1 MSFIEL
7 DDILS
12 TSVLYDGYCNY
23 NEFFRIHKSSI
34 NDLFNKSYAY
44 NNKLYTREFL
54 YKFTNTFTINKV
66 ALPITKGDIISYE
79 IYNVMDSSNNENIIT
94 KAKNV
99 FMKEEELEI
108 NLNNIELDNIK
119 IRISSRRDIYPRTDE
134 ILIIKSN
141 S

>member
-23 NEFFRIHKSSI
+23 SEIFKIHKPSI
-34 NDLFNKSYAY
+34 NSLLNKSNDY

-54 YKFTNTFTINKV
+54 YKFRNTFTINKV
-66 ALPITKGDIISYE
+66 TFPITKGDIISYE
-79 IYNVMDSSNNENIIT
+79 IYNVIDLFNNENIIT
-94 KAKNV
+94 KSQNIS
-99 FMKEEELEI
+99 MEEDELEI

-119 IRISSRRDIYPRTDE
+119 IRIISRRNIYPRADE

>member
-1 MSFIEL
+1 MGFIEL

-23 NEFFRIHKSSI
+23 SEIFKIHKPSI
-34 NDLFNKSYAY
+34 NSLLNKSGDY
-44 NNKLYTREFL
+44 NNKNTREFL
-54 YKFTNTFTINKV
+54 YKFRNTFTINKLT
-66 ALPITKGDIISYE
+66 LPITKGDIISYE
-79 IYNVMDSSNNENIIT
+79 IYNDMDSFNNENIIT
-94 KAKNV
+94 KAQNV
-99 FMKEEELEI
+99 FMEEDELEI
-108 NLNNIELDNIK
+108 NLNNIELNNIK

>member
-1 MSFIEL
+1 MGFIEL

-12 TSVLYDGYCNY
+12 TSVLYDGNY
-23 NEFFRIHKSSI
+23 NYSEFFKIYKSSI
-34 NDLFNKSYAY
+34 NSLFNKSCDY

-54 YKFTNTFTINKV
+54 YKFKNTFIISKI

-79 IYNVMDSSNNENIIT
+79 IYNVMDSFNNEDIIA
-94 KAKNV
+94 KAQNV
-99 FMKEEELEI
+99 FMEEDELEI
-108 NLNNIELDNIK
+108 NLNNIELNNIK
-119 IRISSRRDIYPRTDE
+119 IKISSRIDIYPRTDE

>member
-23 NEFFRIHKSSI
+23 SEFFKIHKPSI
-34 NDLFNKSYAY
+34 NSLFNKSYDH

-54 YKFTNTFTINKV
+54 YKFRNTFIINKV
-66 ALPITKGDIISYE
+66 ILPITKGDIISYE
-79 IYNVMDSSNNENIIT
+79 IYNVINSFNNENIIT
-94 KAKNV
+94 KAQNI
-99 FMKEEELEI
+99 FMEEDELEI
-108 NLNNIELDNIK
+108 NLNNIELDNVK
-119 IRISSRRDIYPRTDE
+119 IRITSRKNIYPRTDE

>member
-79 IYNVMDSSNNENIIT
+79 IYNVMDSSNN
-94 KAKNV
+94 
-99 FMKEEELEI
+99 
-108 NLNNIELDNIK
+108 
-119 IRISSRRDIYPRTDE
+119 
-134 ILIIKSN
+134 
-141 S
+141 

>member
-23 NEFFRIHKSSI
+23 SEIFKIHKPSI
-34 NDLFNKSYAY
+34 NSLLNKSNDY

-54 YKFTNTFTINKV
+54 YKFRNTFTINKV
-66 ALPITKGDIISYE
+66 TLPTTKGDIISYE
-79 IYNVMDSSNNENIIT
+79 VYNVIDSFNNENIIT
-94 KAKNV
+94 KAQNI
-99 FMKEEELEI
+99 FMEEDELEI

-119 IRISSRRDIYPRTDE
+119 IRITSRRDIYQRADE

>member
-1 MSFIEL
+1 MSSIEL

-23 NEFFRIHKSSI
+23 SEIFKIHKPSI
-34 NDLFNKSYAY
+34 NSLLNKSNDY

-54 YKFTNTFTINKV
+54 YKFRNTFTINKV
-66 ALPITKGDIISYE
+66 TLPITKGDIISYE
-79 IYNVMDSSNNENIIT
+79 IYNVIDLFNNENIIT
-94 KAKNV
+94 KSQNIS
-99 FMKEEELEI
+99 MEEDELEI

-119 IRISSRRDIYPRTDE
+119 IRITSRRNLYPRADE
-134 ILIIKSN
+134 ILIIISN

>member
-66 ALPITKGDIISYE
+66 SLPITKGDIISYE

>member
-1 MSFIEL
+1 MSSIEL

-23 NEFFRIHKSSI
+23 SEIFKIHKPSI
-34 NDLFNKSYAY
+34 NSLLNKSNDY

-54 YKFTNTFTINKV
+54 YKFRNTFTINKV
-66 ALPITKGDIISYE
+66 TLPITKGDIISYE
-79 IYNVMDSSNNENIIT
+79 IYNVIDLFNNENIIT
-94 KAKNV
+94 KSQNIS
-99 FMKEEELEI
+99 MEEDELEI

-119 IRISSRRDIYPRTDE
+119 IRITSRRNLYPRVDE
-134 ILIIKSN
+134 ILIIISN

>member
-23 NEFFRIHKSSI
+23 NEVFRIHKSSI

-99 FMKEEELEI
+99 FMKEDELEI

-119 IRISSRRDIYPRTDE
+119 IKISSRRDIYPRTDE

>member
-108 NLNNIELDNIK
+108 NLNTIELDNIK